1 MDFVLEVCDRAAL
14 MRGGKI
20 LRIGEPQNIVE
31 DLTPKEKN
39 KMFTEE

>member
-1 MDFVLEVCDRAAL
+1 MDFVLDVCDRAGL

-20 LRIGEPQNIVE
+20 LRIGEPQNIVD
-31 DLTPKEKN
+31 DLTPTEKK